1 MSSTT
6 MARNSATYDVFI
18 AYDRRDSEIAKGIA
32 EVLRSYNLAVFV
44 DIQQLSP
51 AANLEDA
58 IWQAMAESRALV
70 VVLPEDAGS
79 AWLAFELG
87 AAKAWNKP
95 IYAVSAS
102 TTHRN
107 LPAALRDISIIPP
120 SRASEIALSIAGSAD
135 PLTEAE
141 IKHVGAAYVATGL
154 SVDQLLM
161 QPQQLAKVVKQFNKK
176 SGRRMAGEQV
186 MWHLLR
192 LRKQGK
198 LPTLDKRKMTER

>member
-1 MSSTT
+1 
-6 MARNSATYDVFI
+6 MANDNATYDVFI
-18 AYDRRDSEIAKGIA
+18 AYDRRDSETAKGVA

-44 DIQQLSP
+44 DTQQQSP
-51 AANLEDA
+51 GVNLEDA

-70 VVLPEDAGS
+70 IVLPEDVGS

-107 LPAALRDISIIPP
+107 LPAALRDVSIIPP
-120 SRASEIALSIAGSAD
+120 TRTNEIALSVVSSAD

-141 IKHVGAAYVATGL
+141 IKHLGDAYVATGL
-154 SVDQLLM
+154 SLDQLLM

-176 SGRRMAGEQV
+176 SGRKMAGEQV
-186 MWHLLR
+186 MWHMLR

-198 LPTLDKRKMTER
+198 LPTLDKRNTARQ